1 MTSMKRF
8 LERAVKWLLT
18 ASGFVTSLVI
28 LLIIAFLFTEGA
40 GLFREHVIEDGYV
53 LVLNRENT
61 VKELSA
67 AEIKAVFDEDV
78 TNWNELGG
86 PDMAIVTFRLEDADD
101 YFTEEQLGPQYEN
114 AGSLIAA
121 LVESRPG
128 MIAFIP
134 ESMLPEDPSLNFIKD
149 KTISPG
155 EVLAGSEWF
164 PTATPAPLF
173 GIWPLLA
180 GTLWV
185 SLFAILFALPF
196 GISIAVYMAEVASGR
211 VRNILKPIIE
221 LLNGI
226 PSVVYGFFGLIVIV
240 PLLQQVFGLP
250 VGESGLAG
258 SIVLAIM
265 ALPTIVTVA
274 EDAMRN
280 CPRSLREASLALGA
294 TKWQTISRVVIPASM
309 SGIASG
315 VVLGIGRAIGETM
328 AVLMV
333 TGNAAVVP
341 TSILEPLR
349 TIPATI
355 AAELGEAPAGGA
367 HYQSLFLLGV
377 ILFFITFIINLCVEY
392 ISSRSKAKY
401 N

>member
-1 MTSMKRF
+1 MKRF

-53 LVLNRENT
+53 LLLNRENT

-86 PDMAIVTFRLEDADD
+86 PDMAIGTFRLEDADD
-101 YFTEEQLGPQYEN
+101 YFTEEQFGPQYEN

-173 GIWPLLA
+173 GIWPLLS

>member
-1 MTSMKRF
+1 MMSMKRF

-28 LLIIAFLFTEGA
+28 LLIIAFLFAEGA
-40 GLFREHVIEDGYV
+40 GLFRERVIEDGYV
-53 LVLNRENT
+53 LALNRENT

-86 PDMAIVTFRLEDADD
+86 PDMPIETFRLEDADD

>member
-1 MTSMKRF
+1 MMSMKRF

-28 LLIIAFLFTEGA
+28 LLIIAFLFAEGA
-40 GLFREHVIEDGYV
+40 GLFSERVIEDGYV
-53 LVLNRENT
+53 LALNRENT

-86 PDMAIVTFRLEDADD
+86 PDMAIETFRLEDADD

>member
-1 MTSMKRF
+1 MKRF
-8 LERAVKWLLT
+8 LEKAVRWLLT

-28 LLIIAFLFTEGA
+28 LLIIGFLFTEGA
-40 GLFREHVIEDGYV
+40 GLFREPVIEEGYV
-53 LVLNRENT
+53 LAINKDNPVRE
-61 VKELSA
+61 LDA
-67 AEIKAVFDEDV
+67 AEIKAVFDEDI
-78 TNWNELGG
+78 TNWKELGG
-86 PDMAIVTFRLEDADD
+86 QDLAISTFRLEDADE

-114 AGSLIAA
+114 AGALIAG
-121 LVESRPG
+121 LVASDPG
-128 MIAFIP
+128 MVAFVP
-134 ESMLPEDPSLNFIKD
+134 ESMIPEDSGLNFIED
-149 KTISPG
+149 NSISAG
-155 EVLAGSEWF
+155 EVFGGTEWF

-173 GIWPLLA
+173 GMLPLLL

-196 GISIAVYMAEVASGR
+196 GISIAVYMSEVASPR
-211 VRNILKPIIE
+211 IRNFLKPVIE

-240 PLLQQVFGLP
+240 PMLQRVFGLP

-258 SIVLAIM
+258 SLVLAIM

-280 CPRSLREASLALGA
+280 CPRTLREASLALGA
-294 TKWQTISRVVIPASM
+294 SKWQTIYKVVIPSSM

-315 VVLGIGRAIGETM
+315 VVLGIGRAVGETM

-333 TGNAAVVP
+333 TGNAAVMP
-341 TSILEPLR
+341 HSILEPLR

-377 ILFFITFIINLCVEY
+377 ILFFITFIINMCVEF
-392 ISSRSKAKY
+392 ISARNKAKY

>member
-1 MTSMKRF
+1 MKRF
-8 LERAVKWLLT
+8 LEKAVKWLLT

-28 LLIIAFLFTEGA
+28 LLIIGFLFTEGA
-40 GLFREHVIEDGYV
+40 GLFREPVIEEGYV
-53 LVLNRENT
+53 LALNKDNPVRE
-61 VKELSA
+61 LDA

-78 TNWNELGG
+78 TNWKELGG
-86 PDMAIVTFRLEDADD
+86 QDLAISTFRLEDADE
-101 YFTEEQLGPQYEN
+101 YFTEEQLGAQYEN
-114 AGSLIAA
+114 AGALIAG
-121 LVESRPG
+121 LVASDPG
-128 MIAFIP
+128 MVAFVP
-134 ESMLPEDPSLNFIKD
+134 ESMIPENSGLNFIED
-149 KTISPG
+149 NSISAG
-155 EVLAGSEWF
+155 EVFGGTEWF

-173 GIWPLLA
+173 GMLPLLL

-196 GISIAVYMAEVASGR
+196 GISIAVYMSEVASPR
-211 VRNILKPIIE
+211 IRNFLKPVIE

-240 PLLQQVFGLP
+240 PMLQRVFGLP

-258 SIVLAIM
+258 SLVLAIM

-280 CPRSLREASLALGA
+280 CPRTLREASLALGA
-294 TKWQTISRVVIPASM
+294 SKWQTIYKVVIPSSM

-315 VVLGIGRAIGETM
+315 VVLGIGRAVGETM

-333 TGNAAVVP
+333 TGNAAVMP
-341 TSILEPLR
+341 HSILEPLR

-377 ILFFITFIINLCVEY
+377 ILFFITFIINMCVEF
-392 ISSRSKAKY
+392 ISARNKAKY

>member
-1 MTSMKRF
+1 MKRF
-8 LERAVKWLLT
+8 LEKAVKWLLT

-28 LLIIAFLFTEGA
+28 LLIIGFLFTEGA
-40 GLFREHVIEDGYV
+40 GLFREPVIEEGYV
-53 LVLNRENT
+53 LAINKDNPVRE
-61 VKELSA
+61 LDA

-78 TNWNELGG
+78 TNWKELGG
-86 PDMAIVTFRLEDADD
+86 QDLAISTFRLEDADE
-101 YFTEEQLGPQYEN
+101 YFTEEQLGAQYEN
-114 AGSLIAA
+114 AGALIAG
-121 LVESRPG
+121 LVASDPG
-128 MIAFIP
+128 MVAFVP
-134 ESMLPEDPSLNFIKD
+134 ESMIPEDSGLNFIED
-149 KTISPG
+149 NSISAG
-155 EVLAGSEWF
+155 EVFGGTEWF

-173 GIWPLLA
+173 GMLPLLL

-196 GISIAVYMAEVASGR
+196 GISIAVYMSEVASPR
-211 VRNILKPIIE
+211 IRNFLKPVIE

-240 PLLQQVFGLP
+240 PMLQRVFGLP

-258 SIVLAIM
+258 SLVLAIM

-280 CPRSLREASLALGA
+280 CPRTLREASLALGA
-294 TKWQTISRVVIPASM
+294 SKWQTIYKVVIPSSM

-315 VVLGIGRAIGETM
+315 VVLGIGRAVGETM

-333 TGNAAVVP
+333 TGNAAVMP
-341 TSILEPLR
+341 HSILEPLR

-377 ILFFITFIINLCVEY
+377 ILFFITFIINMCVEF
-392 ISSRSKAKY
+392 ISARNKAKY

>member
-1 MTSMKRF
+1 MMSMKRF

-28 LLIIAFLFTEGA
+28 LLIIAFLFAEGA
-40 GLFREHVIEDGYV
+40 GLFSERVIEDGYV
-53 LVLNRENT
+53 LALNRENT

-86 PDMAIVTFRLEDADD
+86 PDMAIETFRLEDADD

-226 PSVVYGFFGLIVIV
+226 PSVVYGFFGLIIIV